1 MELLDLLNHDVRKP
15 ARYRGGEFFPAGYQ
29 APKEGDLKVALVYPD
44 LYEIGMS
51 NTGLRILY
59 SMLVRLPGVYVDL
72 AFTPWP
78 DMEAALRKSGE
89 RLTSRHGNIPLADF
103 DVLGFSLQFEL
114 NYTNVLTVLDL
125 AGLPLLSAERGESS
139 PLVIAGGPC
148 ATHCEPMVPFLDA
161 VLPGDGEESITRFVE
176 AVRESISKESG
187 RSDLLKAL
195 DLQPGTYVP
204 KLHEP
209 TEGGGRV
216 LVHDQLAIPKETLR
230 NLDKFDSFTEFPVPA
245 VETVFDRISLEL
257 ARGCFQGCRF
267 CEQGFTYRPPRERS
281 LEYLMG
287 WAGETIDSSG
297 LNEISLASLSSADYS
312 CILPLASQ
320 IRTMAQQKDASV
332 AVSSLRAY
340 GIDDT
345 VLDALTDRRTSS
357 LTLAPEA
364 GSQRLRD
371 LINKNVTREQILDA
385 VRRIVDKRINR
396 IKLYFMLGLPTETD
410 QDIEELCQLVHDCYD
425 IVRARFK
432 GKAAVVASTSM
443 FVPRPHTPFQ
453 WEGMV
458 PVEQL
463 QEKVATIRDRLR
475 RKGITVRW
483 HDPEMSWLEAVI
495 TRGDRTLA
503 PAIEEAYRLGAR
515 FDSWDEL
522 FKQNIWRDALAATG
536 IDGNRFLKE
545 IPTDQSLPWSHFKID
560 VDDEFLRRERERA
573 FEFKLTKPCQPFGD
587 KFVCYQCGAEC
598 EDPRVGRR
606 PLVASLPGSPSDCDL
621 TSVPRRAPP
630 RSLRPDCEAL
640 PGNSSHPT
648 KAPSDRPA
656 AGQLPHGN
664 DSTHLP
670 RAPSDRPAAGQ
681 LPHGKAL
688 LGRPPDQIEATRYR
702 LTYRKVGDA
711 VLLGHLDILRQ
722 LTLTMR
728 RAGLSVE
735 RTKGFNPR
743 PRFYFALPLALGH
756 FALAEPVDIIV
767 HGKLDQS
774 EALELLNRYSIP
786 GVECLSWT
794 EVVEGMPKVSRVV
807 EATILLAPSNA
818 DAPALTKLIKALDSE
833 HLKGLEIATDIP
845 SELPDA
851 PAGVVRIHWSTI
863 SAPRIDKVLA
873 EAHPELEWHWIC
885 REKLG
890 Y

>member
-1 MELLDLLNHDVRKP
+1 LELLDLLKHDVRKP
-15 ARYRGGEFFPAGYQ
+15 ARYRGGEFFPAGFR
-29 APKEGDLKVALVYPD
+29 APEKGDLKVALVYPD

-59 SMLVRLPGVYVDL
+59 SMLLRQKGIYVDL

-78 DMEAALRKSGE
+78 DMEGAMRSAGE
-89 RLTSRHGNIPLADF
+89 KLTSRHGNIPLGEF

-114 NYTNVLTVLDL
+114 NYSNVLTVLDL
-125 AGLPLLSAERGESS
+125 AGLPLRAAERDDTA

-161 VLPGDGEESITRFVE
+161 VLPGDGEESISRFVE
-176 AVRESISKESG
+176 TVKEAVANGTG
-187 RSDLLKAL
+187 RDELMRAL
-195 DLQPGTYVP
+195 DTQPGTYVP
-204 KLHEP
+204 ALHEP
-209 TEGGGRV
+209 TADSGGT
-216 LVHDQLAIPKETLR
+216 LIHSSLAIPKETLR
-230 NLDKFDSFTEFPVPA
+230 DLDGFDAFTEFPVPA
-245 VETVFDRISLEL
+245 VETVFDRVSLEL

-267 CEQGFTYRPPRERS
+267 CEQGFTYRPPRERG
-281 LEYLMG
+281 LDYLMN
-287 WAGETIDSSG
+287 WAGETIDGSG

-332 AVSSLRAY
+332 GVSSLRAY

-410 QDIEELCQLVHDCYD
+410 EDIEELCQLVHECYD

-443 FVPRPHTPFQ
+443 FVARPHTPFQ

-458 PVEQL
+458 PVEDL
-463 QEKVATIRDRLR
+463 QAKVATIRDRLR

-483 HDPEMSWLEAVI
+483 HEPEMSWLEAVI

-503 PAIEEAYRLGAR
+503 PAIEEAWRLGAR

-522 FKQNIWRDALAATG
+522 FRQDLWSKALATTQ
-536 IDGNRFLKE
+536 IDGDRFLRQV
-545 IPTDQSLPWSHFKID
+545 PTDQPLPWSHFKID
-560 VDDEFLRRERERA
+560 VDDEFLSRERERA

-587 KFVCYQCGAEC
+587 KFVCYQCGAKC
-598 EDPRVGRR
+598 EE
-606 PLVASLPGSPSDCDL
+606 PGKDWAHP
-621 TSVPRRAPP
+621 VRAQ
-630 RSLRPDCEAL
+630 
-640 PGNSSHPT
+640 
-648 KAPSDRPA
+648 SDRPA
-656 AGQLPHGN
+656 AAQL
-664 DSTHLP
+664 S
-670 RAPSDRPAAGQ
+670 
-681 LPHGKAL
+681 HGKAVS
-688 LGRPPDQIEATRYR
+688 GRPPEQIEDVPPTRYR

-756 FALAEPVDIIV
+756 FALAEPVDIILQ
-767 HGKLDQS
+767 GKLEES
-774 EALELLNRYSIP
+774 EALELLNRFSIP

-794 EVVEGMPKVSRVV
+794 EVIEGMPKVSRVV
-807 EATILLAPSNA
+807 EATVLLAPA
-818 DAPALTKLIKALDSE
+818 TVDAAALVNLI
-833 HLKGLEIATDIP
+833 KGLESVHLKSIEIADEIP
-845 SELPDA
+845 SGLPDTPSGA
-851 PAGVVRIHWSTI
+851 VRIRWSTI

-873 EAHPELEWHWIC
+873 EAHPEVTWHWIC
-885 REKLG
+885 REKLS